1 MMCQDIVWD
10 FFKFMFALLFFFY
23 SKEGEARHRKT
34 KKSDEKENSKN
45 GPAKIV
51 TFDVES
57 LGLVCNESETE
68 FQKVVQ
74 FSPDGSLLFTGS
86 TEGILRAWE
95 VSGFTYYT

>member
-1 MMCQDIVWD
+1 M
-10 FFKFMFALLFFFY
+10 
-23 SKEGEARHRKT
+23 
-34 KKSDEKENSKN
+34 
-45 GPAKIV
+45 

-57 LGLVCNESETE
+57 LGLVCNENETE